1 MANIE
6 WSQVKMSDI
15 QQNILTGGKE
25 GVSAADALDARSA
38 AYQAGK
44 SHGAA
49 RFLKGLFSLGINEI
63 WRFANY
69 QSYESDKAKIVNC
82 VKDVYKALEPK
93 LGEKNVRIVFREAD
107 NNLGSGNFG
116 SEVVSTP
123 HVDHSTGK
131 VKLLEAKATIERKAD
146 GSGLVT
152 IAGMDE
158 GIVINDCEQARR
170 NLEISMMREAKR
182 FGKDSVF

>member
-82 VKDVYKALEPK
+82 VKDVYKNAAGSDPI
-93 LGEKNVRIVFREAD
+93 GVV
-107 NNLGSGNFG
+107 GSGG
-116 SEVVSTP
+116 VVELCLTFP
-123 HVDHSTGK
+123 LFHHST
-131 VKLLEAKATIERKAD
+131 LPLTSQR
-146 GSGLVT
+146 
-152 IAGMDE
+152 
-158 GIVINDCEQARR
+158 ARCHPC
-170 NLEISMMREAKR
+170 
-182 FGKDSVF
+182 

>member
-1 MANIE
+1 MSKIE

-69 QSYESDKAKIVNC
+69 QSYGILRGQA
-82 VKDVYKALEPK
+82 P
-93 LGEKNVRIVFREAD
+93 
-107 NNLGSGNFG
+107 
-116 SEVVSTP
+116 
-123 HVDHSTGK
+123 
-131 VKLLEAKATIERKAD
+131 RKAD
-146 GSGLVT
+146 FQGVCCGCAIGGADLP
-152 IAGMDE
+152 
-158 GIVINDCEQARR
+158 
-170 NLEISMMREAKR
+170 R
-182 FGKDSVF
+182 FIDACCT